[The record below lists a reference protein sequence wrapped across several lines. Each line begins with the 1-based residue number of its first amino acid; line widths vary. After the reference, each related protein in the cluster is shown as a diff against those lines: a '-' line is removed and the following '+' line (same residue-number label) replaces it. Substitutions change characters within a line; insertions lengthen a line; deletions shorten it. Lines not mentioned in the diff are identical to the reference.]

1 MVKKTWLEIDASV
14 TSSVGFQTPLNTPL
28 CAFILQLNKEIQNC
42 HTAQPSWN
50 YLLGPYSERQILLL
64 LSSVFACLFCK
75 PLCSFHCGECMLRHS
90 ISIFSHGDCCS
101 DRTHWPHLSVAVNK
115 LHMSSVWALSVKWWQ
130 TDSALPSLPFLL
142 STCLMFLNWLK
153 ALNVLYAEFKVGGDE
168 IEVKVRQRL
177 ARKLLK
183 RDWGCLSVIF

>member
-1 MVKKTWLEIDASV
+1 MSHAWKHKRSVQYSNGNECSVAYVVKKTWLEIDASV

-90 ISIFSHGDCCS
+90 ISISTMGTAAPTEHTD
-101 DRTHWPHLSVAVNK
+101 HI
-115 LHMSSVWALSVKWWQ
+115 WALRWISY
-130 TDSALPSLPFLL
+130 TCPLSGLYLSSGDRLTLL
-142 STCLMFLNWLK
+142 SPPCPSSSPPASCSWTDWRLWMFYMLSLR
-153 ALNVLYAEFKVGGDE
+153 LVGM
-168 IEVKVRQRL
+168 K
-177 ARKLLK
+177 
-183 RDWGCLSVIF
+183 